1 MKTSKLFFFFFF
13 FSYLSSQFLN
23 AGDFVLGNLFKISN
37 EEKSK
42 TENFSGNSSPNP
54 YIFSTTQEALY
65 LGGGIT
71 SFTLGY
77 ILQKSINDVTL
88 YELSQLSKNDINS
101 FDRFATNYGCK
112 TLSNLSDYVVGI
124 IFFSPTLLLFD
135 EKIQQQAFSTIVLYG
150 ETMLYAGALP
160 MITKKIIPRFR
171 PYTYNN
177 NFDIL
182 TRMNFDSR
190 TSFFSGHTCV
200 AFASAVFLS
209 SVFSDFNPN
218 SNLKTYVWL
227 SSLSAATLV
236 GYLRV
241 ASGYHFPTDVI
252 VGALVGSS
260 IGYLI
265 PYFHKVNNDK
275 SQSMNENYIKE
286 FTILPSMDNQILGIS
301 FNIKL

>member
-13 FSYLSSQFLN
+13 VSYLSSQFLN
-23 AGDFVLGNLFKISN
+23 ADDFVLRNLCKISD

-42 TENFSGNSSPNP
+42 TENFAENSSLYP

-77 ILQKSINDVTL
+77 LLQKSINDVTL

-101 FDRFATNYGCK
+101 LDRFATNFGCK

-124 IFFSPTLLLFD
+124 IFLSPTLLLFD

-160 MITKKIIPRFR
+160 MLTKKIIPRFR

-182 TRMNFDSR
+182 TRMNSDSR

-227 SSLSAATLV
+227 SSLSAATFV

-241 ASGYHFPTDVI
+241 SSGYHFPTDVI

-265 PYFHKVNNDK
+265 PYFHKEYNE
-275 SQSMNENYIKE
+275 SQSANVKYIKE
-286 FTILPSMDNQILGIS
+286 FTILPSLDNQTLGIS
-301 FNIKL
+301 FNIKF